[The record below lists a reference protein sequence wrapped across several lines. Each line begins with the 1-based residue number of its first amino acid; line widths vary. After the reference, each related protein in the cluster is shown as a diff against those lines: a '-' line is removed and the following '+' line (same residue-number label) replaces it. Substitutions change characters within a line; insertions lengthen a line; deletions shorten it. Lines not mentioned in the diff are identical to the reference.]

1 MADKRITELNL
12 HTSLELSDVLPIVNS
27 SETKKT
33 TYGTLYYR
41 IRDGVISGSSQIT
54 LGDTNGFSSFSSSL
68 NDTFVPYIGA
78 TTDVDLGNNDFI
90 AHGIKTEGAEDFPII
105 KLGDYGGIENGT
117 RIIIDNPTSTILM
130 SAQNGVTTNGNQT
143 ITGSLFVSE
152 TTELGG
158 DIFPKTPQGAT
169 LGTIDKPF
177 ADLFLQ
183 SGSISIESDTPGN
196 PSAII
201 SNNFGNLEISV
212 GGMLLVESDSSFIAP
227 TGSFDKMSA
236 DLTENYV
243 WLGDSNN
250 RNTQVSLDTLA
261 DSGSLVQSAYISLY
275 STQSQQLVQSG
286 SAQAVTFSNIWTQK
300 GVSLVSGSQIVM
312 EKAGTYQFN
321 FVAQLTN
328 TQNAVHDSYFWIK
341 YNGNN
346 FPNSATQ
353 MSLQPR
359 KNDST
364 PSAQLMTVNI
374 VGVAQNDGDY
384 IELYWTGDSD
394 TIKLSET
401 PGDGVKPETPSVIAN
416 IVRVG

>member
-12 HTSLELSDVLPIVNS
+12 HTSLELGDVLPIVNS
-27 SETKKT
+27 SETKKSALGSVNT
-33 TYGTLYYR
+33 F
-41 IRDGVISGSSQIT
+41 IRSQNTPLTASSITVGDGNI
-54 LGDTNGFSSFSSSL
+54 
-68 NDTFVPYIGA
+68 VP
-78 TTDVDLGNNDFI
+78 T
-90 AHGIKTEGAEDFPII
+90 
-105 KLGDYGGIENGT
+105 
-117 RIIIDNPTSTILM
+117 
-130 SAQNGVTTNGNQT
+130 
-143 ITGSLFVSE
+143 
-152 TTELGG
+152 
-158 DIFPKTPQGAT
+158 TPQGAT

-177 ADLFLQ
+177 RDIFLQ
-183 SGSISIESDTPGN
+183 SGSISIESDTPGD

-212 GGMLLVESDSSFIAP
+212 GGMLLIQPDASFIAP
-227 TGSFDKMSA
+227 TGSFSYLSGSFNHIGSAYRVGDTVVTGSVDITGSFEA
-236 DLTENYV
+236 DLQENYV

-250 RNTQVSLDTLA
+250 RNAQVSLDTLA
-261 DSGSLVQSAYISLY
+261 DSGSFVQSAYISLY
-275 STQSQQLVQSG
+275 STQSQQLQTAEV
-286 SAQAVTFSNIWTQK
+286 AQPVTFSNIWTQK

-346 FPNSATQ
+346 FPNSSTQ
-353 MSLQPR
+353 MSLPAR
-359 KNDST
+359 KNDTT

-394 TIKLSET
+394 TIQLSET